1 MDTEQS
7 GSDVSAALAAVRRR
21 ARYLSEAEGSWNWAE
36 AMNLIVMVGIAGYL
50 MLQGAPNPPGNFTF
64 GLVFLVSAISGW
76 QIRRLKGRVDALTRL
91 LSEIGYPGGA

>member
-1 MDTEQS
+1 MDTEQL

-21 ARYLSEAEGSWNWAE
+21 ARYLAEAEGSWHWWE
-36 AMNLIVMVGIAGYL
+36 ATNLVVMVGIAVYL
-50 MLQGAPNPPGNFTF
+50 IYQGGPNPPGNATF